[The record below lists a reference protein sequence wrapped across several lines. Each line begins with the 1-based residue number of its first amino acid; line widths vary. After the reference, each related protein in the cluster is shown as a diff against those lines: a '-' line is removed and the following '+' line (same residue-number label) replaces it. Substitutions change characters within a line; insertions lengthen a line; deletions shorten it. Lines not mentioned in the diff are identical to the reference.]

1 MRQMF
6 KKNKKTYTPKKSEK
20 SEKNDVDENGV
31 AAEMVPE
38 KILGATDDSGQLK
51 FLIKWRGVEEGELI
65 VANEVYVAY
74 FSFSHFKRSEFSSS
88 TTHINLRIK

>member
-51 FLIKWRGVEEGELI
+51 FL
-65 VANEVYVAY
+65 
-74 FSFSHFKRSEFSSS
+74 
-88 TTHINLRIK
+88 